1 MRKSDVISAI
11 LAARKDLLPQHT
23 SSKAYAPS
31 NIALC
36 KYWGKRDQELNLPI
50 TSSFSISLGNKGATT
65 ELSVNSDAYD
75 VAFLNDQP
83 IDWVSSFGKRLLAF
97 LDLFRVTRDLHFSVN
112 IKTNIPI
119 GAGLASSACGFASL
133 VKALDGLFGWE
144 LQDHELSI
152 LARFGS
158 GSASRSIWQGFV
170 EWHVGIKA
178 DGMDSYGEVISDPW
192 PELRIGLLV
201 LNEREK
207 PVSSR
212 DAMQR
217 TVTTS
222 ALYSAWP
229 AKVSRDLSALKQAIN
244 LKDFAMLG
252 KTAESNAMT
261 MHATMLSAWPVI
273 CYFLPE
279 TIVAMNKIWQL
290 RQEGFN
296 LFFTQDAGPNLKLLF
311 LEKDTATVQGHFPE
325 MEVIEPFVN
334 TPYN

>member
-11 LAARKDLLPQHT
+11 LAARKDLLPQHD

-65 ELSVNSDAYD
+65 ELSVNSGAYD
-75 VAFLNDQP
+75 EAYLNGQL

-97 LDLFRVTRDLHFSVN
+97 LDLFRVKRDLHFSVN
-112 IKTNIPI
+112 VKTNIPI

-133 VKALDGLFGWE
+133 VKALDGLFGWK

-152 LARFGS
+152 LARLGS

-178 DGMDSYGEVISDPW
+178 DGMDSYGEAISDQW

-217 TVTTS
+217 TITTS
-222 ALYSAWP
+222 PLYSAWP

-244 LKDFAMLG
+244 LKDFGMLG
-252 KTAESNAMT
+252 KTSESNAMT
-261 MHATMLSAWPVI
+261 MHATMLAAWPTI
-273 CYFLPE
+273 CYFIPE

-290 RQEGFN
+290 RQEGLN

-311 LEKDTATVQGHFPE
+311 LEKDTAAVQAQFPDI
-325 MEVIEPFVN
+325 EVIVPFAAD
-334 TPYN
+334 